1 MLFVGLFDLLMDHYM
16 VLDFMR
22 RKIHEHTVFLLI
34 IPPGLFLEA
43 IAILICHTIDLDK
56 VIV

>member
-1 MLFVGLFDLLMDHYM
+1 MMFGDLFDLLLDHYM

-22 RKIHEHTVFLLI
+22 RKIHEHTVFLLM

-43 IAILICHTIDLDK
+43 IAILVCLTRTLD
-56 VIV
+56 